1 MRKVIQFFIERPI
14 WTNAAIAIVIL
25 FGLWSVFNLNRSF
38 FPELDPNRISVTVF
52 YPGASPEEI
61 EEGVSIK
68 LEQAIKG
75 LKDIEFIEVTSQE
88 NVAQLAIKAEQDANM
103 EELMSDIE
111 NAVNSI
117 NSFPQGAEKPTI
129 TRIKAGTMSSS
140 VAFVGITSKQPE
152 KTTRAD
158 LTQIANQVERD
169 LLNTRVITQL
179 IKQGFPETE
188 LTINVREKDLLRY
201 NISFEEIAA
210 AVNSKNNDVTAG
222 VIRGRLQ
229 DVNIRSNNRGATP
242 EEIGAIIL
250 RTSQTGEK
258 IKIKDVADVQMG
270 FAEGSEESRFNNQPS
285 ISIQILKTTDED
297 LAAISQA
304 IRDYKEQFNKEN
316 EDFSFEIYF
325 EFNEMLSERIDLL
338 TENGIVGLVLVLLA
352 LGLFLNIKLSAWVAF
367 GIPFSFLG
375 MFIFGMWY
383 GMTINMIS
391 LFGMILVVGILVDDG
406 IVIAENIY
414 AHFEKGKK
422 APQAAI
428 DGTME
433 VLPSVFTS
441 VLTTMLAFSVLLFVE
456 GLEMMREMA
465 FVVIACLAFSLFE
478 AFFVLPS
485 HLASK
490 KVLSEDKNP
499 KLKTWMGLALMVG
512 GLGVIYLG
520 ASLFSSGLTVTQALF
535 PFAVIVGGAV
545 MIFVGFSG
553 SPVEQKV
560 RYGAESVIRLIRDK
574 VFSDTVEL
582 TLSDRRILGIPFF
595 TIRRVAFFVPM
606 AFTVSTVLFLAKG
619 KIGATFFPNIPPDF
633 FNIEVAYTPGDTK
646 EQTADFLYLS
656 SQVLMEEN
664 QRIIEEFGDTLL
676 SYFTSTV
683 GGTMNLGQAGS
694 HAGMINVYY
703 NSERHNTPVDTL
715 INRVI
720 RRVKATPQG
729 KLAKE
734 FFVGGFNRFGADIEF
749 GMSSDDN
756 AELDRARAMFR
767 QELKNMKGVQNVKD
781 NSPDGRSEVY
791 IQLLPQADI
800 YGVGQA
806 EVISQIRNG
815 FFGREAQRLIIGTD
829 EVKVWVRYPYEDRQ
843 SIEDL
848 RNMKI
853 KTASGMAVPLSQ
865 VATFSIGRGPE
876 SLKRRDGKRQIKVD
890 ATSVYPDSVAVY
902 NTRISDEVVPKISQ
916 VFPSVS
922 FTKMGQFERGQK
934 TGNSMMY
941 MAMIVIVMMVIVI
954 SLHFIS
960 VYQAFLILLVIP
972 AGIAGAIFG
981 HGLVGI
987 PVSVLSAFGMVALLG
1002 VLIND
1007 AVVFLDKYNQLLLAG
1022 VSSKEA
1028 AYQAA
1033 IARFRPILL
1042 TTITTVSGLLPLIAE
1057 QSVQAKFL
1065 VPMATSIAFG
1075 VLFGTLFILA
1085 FFPAAILF
1093 GNDVKRLFLYIW
1105 NGDLPS
1111 HEAVETALKNQKEIS
1126 EKRSDEKA

>member
-1 MRKVIQFFIERPI
+1 MRKIIQFFIERPI
-14 WTNAAIAIVIL
+14 WTNAAIAIVVL
-25 FGLWSVFNLNRSF
+25 FGFWSVFNMNRSF
-38 FPELDPNRISVTVF
+38 FPELDPNRVSVTVF

-75 LKDIEFIEVTSQE
+75 LKDIEYIDVTSQE
-88 NVAQLAIKAEQDANM
+88 NVAQLSIKAEQDANM

-129 TRIKAGTMSSS
+129 TRLKAGTMSSS
-140 VAFVGITSKQPE
+140 VAFVGITSKNPE
-152 KTTRAD
+152 KTTKAD
-158 LTQIANQVERD
+158 LTQIANKVERD

-179 IKQGFPETE
+179 IKQGFPEME
-188 LTINVREKDLLRY
+188 LTINVRENDLLRY

-210 AVNSKNNDVTAG
+210 AVSLKNNDVTAG
-222 VIRGRLQ
+222 VIRGNLQ
-229 DVNIRSNNRGATP
+229 DVNIRSNNRGTTP
-242 EEIGAIIL
+242 EAIGEIIL

-258 IKIKDVADVQMG
+258 IRVKDVADVQLG
-270 FAEGSEESRFNNQPS
+270 FAEGSQESRFNNQPS

-297 LAAISQA
+297 LAAISEV
-304 IRDYKEQFNKEN
+304 IRDYKTKFNAEN
-316 EDFSFEIYF
+316 ENFSFEIYF

-338 TENGIVGLVLVLLA
+338 SKNGIVGLVLVLLA

-414 AHFEKGKK
+414 AHFEKGKS

-441 VLTTMLAFSVLLFVE
+441 VLTTILAFSVLLFVE

-490 KVLSEDKNP
+490 KILAEDKKP
-499 KLKTWMGLALMVG
+499 KLNLVLGLLLMVV
-512 GLGVIYLG
+512 GLGVIYWG
-520 ASLFSSGLTVTQALF
+520 ATLFTGDLKTTEVLF
-535 PFAVIVGGAV
+535 PFAILIGGAV
-545 MIFVGFSG
+545 MVFVGFSG
-553 SPVEQKV
+553 SPVERKV
-560 RYGAESVIRLIRDK
+560 RFVAEWVIRLLRDQ
-574 VFSDTVEL
+574 VFGDTVRL
-582 TLSDRRILGIPFF
+582 MISDRRILGIPFF
-595 TIRRVAFFVPM
+595 TVRRLAFFIPM
-606 AFTVSTVLFLAKG
+606 IFTISTVLFLVKG

-646 EQTADFLYLS
+646 TQTADFLYMS

-664 QRIIEEFGDTLL
+664 QRIIEEYGDTLL

-715 INRVI
+715 MNRVI
-720 RRVKATPQG
+720 RRVKSTAQG

-749 GMSSDDN
+749 GMSSDNND
-756 AELDRARAMFR
+756 ELDRAKAMFR

-791 IQLLPQADI
+791 VELLPQADI
-800 YGVGQA
+800 YGIGQS

-829 EVKVWVRYPYEDRQ
+829 EVKVWVRYPEEDRQ
-843 SIEDL
+843 SIESL

-853 KTASGMAVPLSQ
+853 KTNTGMAVPLSQ
-865 VATFSIGRGPE
+865 IARFSVGRGPE
-876 SLKRRDGKRQIKVD
+876 SLKRRDGKRQIRVD

-902 NTRISDEVVPKISQ
+902 NTQISNEILPKLAQ

-922 FTKMGQFERGQK
+922 FTKMGQFERSQK

-941 MAMIVIVMMVIVI
+941 MTMIVLVMMVIVI
-954 SLHFIS
+954 SLHFTS

-987 PVSVLSAFGMVALLG
+987 PVSILSVFGMVALLG

-1007 AVVFLDKYNQLLLAG
+1007 AVVFLDKYNQLLLEG
-1022 VSSKEA
+1022 ISSKKA

-1057 QSVQAKFL
+1057 KSVQAKFL
-1065 VPMATSIAFG
+1065 IPMATSIAFG

-1093 GNDVKRLFLYIW
+1093 GNDVKRLFSYIW
-1105 NGDLPS
+1105 NGKLLS
-1111 HEAVETALKNQKEIS
+1111 HEEVETSLKNQKEII
-1126 EKRSDEKA
+1126 EKRSDEGA